1 MLEILRKFF
10 RFCDER
16 ERSEFYRSIVL
27 GVLAALFS
35 ALKIPAIGVMLQA
48 ILVEGVTAKTILL
61 SLAVMLISVIGSSIL
76 KYRATALQTDGGYST
91 TANKRVQIA
100 EHLRYLPM
108 GYFNENSLGA
118 ITSVTTNTMDNLSGV
133 STRVVMLVTEGIFST
148 AVMTLAV
155 FLFDWRVGLF
165 IIAGLAVYYAV
176 NHALQIRSE
185 QTTRRKF
192 AGDTAVVEQV
202 LEFIKGIAEVKSYSL
217 IGRYNRRLEDTI
229 EENVNAN
236 TDMELKLLPLMLT
249 QNVVAKLIDMGVVV
263 LSLILYTGGRME
275 LLNCVMLCIC
285 SFLLTEGLEQA
296 GTQSSL
302 LRVVDTCV
310 DQAADI
316 LDLPAMDI
324 SGAELTPEHHD
335 LHADHITFSYGEK
348 QIIHGVTLDI
358 PERTTTAIVGPSGGG
373 KTTLCHLLSRFW
385 DVDAGQVTLGGHDVR
400 EYDMD
405 SLMRNFSFVFQNV
418 YLFHDTI
425 ANNICFGQPDAPIEQ
440 VIAAAKKARCHDFI
454 MKLPQGYDTVIGE
467 AGGSLSV
474 GDYIIPTNLSD
485 APAAEN
491 AYLYNLDGS
500 QQAISVSIKSFAEG
514 LSGKLQS
521 GDIVSVIAPD
531 YKQQGQTVV
540 PAELQYVEV
549 ISVTASSGYDANT
562 GEPAADEEDDKEL
575 PDTVT
580 LLVSP
585 EQAKVLA
592 ELEAEGTI
600 HLSLVY
606 RGDRENAGK
615 FLAAQNDILLELY
628 PPEPDPEEEP
638 QKNPA
643 ETDPAADPGETTE
656 TEAPAGPEE
665 VA

>member
-1 MLEILRKFF
+1 MSFLKNRT
-10 RFCDER
+10 
-16 ERSEFYRSIVL
+16 VV
-27 GVLAALFS
+27 GV
-35 ALKIPAIGVMLQA
+35 IC
-48 ILVEGVTAKTILL
+48 ILL
-61 SLAVMLISVIGSSIL
+61 SLL
-76 KYRATALQTDGGYST
+76 
-91 TANKRVQIA
+91 
-100 EHLRYLPM
+100 
-108 GYFNENSLGA
+108 
-118 ITSVTTNTMDNLSGV
+118 
-133 STRVVMLVTEGIFST
+133 
-148 AVMTLAV
+148 
-155 FLFDWRVGLF
+155 
-165 IIAGLAVYYAV
+165 
-176 NHALQIRSE
+176 
-185 QTTRRKF
+185 
-192 AGDTAVVEQV
+192 
-202 LEFIKGIAEVKSYSL
+202 
-217 IGRYNRRLEDTI
+217 
-229 EENVNAN
+229 
-236 TDMELKLLPLMLT
+236 
-249 QNVVAKLIDMGVVV
+249 
-263 LSLILYTGGRME
+263 
-275 LLNCVMLCIC
+275 
-285 SFLLTEGLEQA
+285 
-296 GTQSSL
+296 
-302 LRVVDTCV
+302 
-310 DQAADI
+310 
-316 LDLPAMDI
+316 
-324 SGAELTPEHHD
+324 
-335 LHADHITFSYGEK
+335 
-348 QIIHGVTLDI
+348 
-358 PERTTTAIVGPSGGG
+358 
-373 KTTLCHLLSRFW
+373 
-385 DVDAGQVTLGGHDVR
+385 
-400 EYDMD
+400 
-405 SLMRNFSFVFQNV
+405 
-418 YLFHDTI
+418 
-425 ANNICFGQPDAPIEQ
+425 ICFGLTPLFNRSVSQKAEIVRVIQPIRAGDEITESMVQ
-440 VIAAAKKARCHDFI
+440 TVEVGGYN
-454 MKLPQGYDTVIGE
+454 LPEDVLREKESAVGKYATADL
-467 AGGSLSV
+467 AV
-474 GDYIIPTNLSD
+474 GDYIIPSKLSD

-562 GEPAADEEDDKEL
+562 GEPAADEKDDKEL